1 LLPLSCVHPVSRRS
15 RELPIVVVKSQQHD
29 STGSTVDTF
38 LPQGDL
44 TAAYELIPLPT
55 VPEALSDD

>member
-1 LLPLSCVHPVSRRS
+1 VSRRS

-29 STGSTVDTF
+29 SSGSTVDTF